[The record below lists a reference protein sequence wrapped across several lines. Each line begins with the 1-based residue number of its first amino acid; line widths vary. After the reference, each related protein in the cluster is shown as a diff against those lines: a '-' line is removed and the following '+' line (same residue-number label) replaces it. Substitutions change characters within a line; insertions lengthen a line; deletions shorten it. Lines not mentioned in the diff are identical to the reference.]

1 MSNKKIV
8 FHFKVD
14 YNDRER
20 AKQCKLRWNPDIK
33 TWYKEAKYENSDD
46 EYLVADDIT
55 ASLKLFNLTG
65 VYINSERDTDV
76 ERKFKRTQHILRNK
90 DDEYDEDL

>member
-33 TWYKEAKYENSDD
+33 TAMMNIW
-46 EYLVADDIT
+46 
-55 ASLKLFNLTG
+55 
-65 VYINSERDTDV
+65 
-76 ERKFKRTQHILRNK
+76 LRMI
-90 DDEYDEDL
+90 

>member
-1 MSNKKIV
+1 VESRYQN
-8 FHFKVD
+8 
-14 YNDRER
+14 
-20 AKQCKLRWNPDIK
+20 C
-33 TWYKEAKYENSDD
+33 DD